1 MRPRSE
7 GVLVRPRSRRPGW
20 RFPALGVVLALVLA
34 SCAPW
39 GGPAGGG
46 DHMSEGMPMGD
57 DAMGGM
63 HASGDRDD
71 HEQRAPTPVDGAREV
86 EISATEMAFTPAALS
101 FEAGEPINVT
111 VTNDGDVFHDFDLDV
126 AEVHLGV
133 DAGEQATAAVT
144 IDEAGVYEAI
154 CTVPGHAAAGM
165 VLTVDVT

>member
-1 MRPRSE
+1 M
-7 GVLVRPRSRRPGW
+7 RPRSRRPAW
-20 RFPALGVVLALVLA
+20 RFPALGVVLVLLLA
-34 SCAPW
+34 GCAPW

-46 DHMSEGMPMGD
+46 GDRMSEGMPMGD

-71 HEQRAPTPVDGAREV
+71 HEQRAPTPVDGARVV

-101 FEAGEPINVT
+101 FEAGEPVNVT

-126 AEVHLGV
+126 ADVHL
-133 DAGEQATAAVT
+133 DLDPGEQATAAVT
-144 IDEAGVYEAI
+144 IDEAGVYEAV

-165 VLTVDVT
+165 VLTLDVT